1 MADIEYQVA
10 FEGLREFQ
18 RLLKALPDEV
28 KDELRATNKQLAEI
42 VAAEA
47 RRRANSRT
55 PVENRTFGIAQS
67 IKTGNVLREP
77 TIRVGGHRTRGSR
90 STDAKV
96 QEFGGRAPLFGNRNR
111 WFDVRPK
118 RQGGYFLYPAVKAKR
133 DVIQDGY
140 LNALEKA
147 IRRAG

>member
-47 RRRANSRT
+47 RRRANSR
-55 PVENRTFGIAQS
+55 PDVKNRTFGIAQS

-77 TIRVGGHRTRGSR
+77 TIRVGAPEDH
-90 STDAKV
+90 
-96 QEFGGRAPLFGNRNR
+96 GRATPRCRSSAVALHCSATVTAGSMCGPSAKA
-111 WFDVRPK
+111 VTSCTPPSRPNETSSK
-118 RQGGYFLYPAVKAKR
+118 T
-133 DVIQDGY
+133 DT
-140 LNALEKA
+140 
-147 IRRAG
+147 